1 MQFLCICQQPDNFDL
16 FKDHRSTSPG
26 GGAYKLSY
34 SGAWV
39 AQVGYQVRGGEVQKC
54 KKTML
59 YIYYT
64 IRGQLVN
71 TTKNVQEDKY
81 SKIWKREG

>member
-16 FKDHRSTSPG
+16 FKDHRSTSLG
-26 GGAYKLSY
+26 GGAYELSY

-39 AQVGYQVRGGEVQKC
+39 AQVGHQARDREVQKC

-64 IRGQLVN
+64 IRGQLLN
-71 TTKNVQEDKY
+71 ITKNVQEDKY
-81 SKIWKREG
+81 